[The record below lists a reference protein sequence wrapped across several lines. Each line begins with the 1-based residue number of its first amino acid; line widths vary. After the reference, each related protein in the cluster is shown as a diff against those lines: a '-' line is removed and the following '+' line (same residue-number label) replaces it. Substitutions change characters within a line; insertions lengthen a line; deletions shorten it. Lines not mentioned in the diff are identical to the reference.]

1 MNIIR
6 TNEKIKIEKCEKS
19 PNKKLILTED
29 EENLKLGKIDI
40 KDSKYYFTPVTK
52 STNVLNESISSVS
65 EINNLSWLVYKGQKI
80 PSNNKNKYIIKEGDV
95 IKLGREILLI
105 REIHFKNKNM
115 NNNET
120 KKGNNE
126 MGLSFHTQTS
136 QSLNLNEDF
145 NLENKDNNENIDND
159 ENNLVEEHDKTIK
172 ENENEGD
179 EKNKKL
185 FSNDVNENKNHDTA
199 SCNSDKNSEM
209 IKKSRKICRI
219 CYMGET
225 DKKINPLIKPCQCSG
240 SMKYIHYECLLHWLK
255 TKVLVNNNSYYNNGF
270 FTVYILNLI
279 ECELC
284 KNRLPNYIKH
294 SNKVYSLI
302 DYDKFDKEKK
312 ILKKNKNDS
321 FNDNYIIFDE
331 ITPGK
336 EGNKYRYL
344 VNFDENNSIKIGRG
358 LEMQLI
364 LNDISVSR
372 NHCRLKLDEEGNIIL
387 EDNNSKFG
395 TLVLIQAKSIEILK
409 GKTLTVQVGTNYL
422 NININRQ
429 KNLFGCCNVEEIDE
443 RNSYEKI
450 NNNSVKFD
458 KKSEILN
465 ESLSESSDGE
475 EKEVLKEKEK
485 EDLNI
490 RKSDSNE
497 QNENKKNKKEKG
509 YINYNYN
516 SNISDLR
523 VKNEQKS
530 NNNNIKLIKKRIESI
545 SSKNNSNLAGSN
557 TTIKNDDKNILVK
570 KENIIPEKKE
580 EDKSDNN
587 NNNNKSDNDSE
598 DDSEESSD
606 ENYSSD

>member
-29 EENLKLGKIDI
+29 EENSKLGKIDI

-52 STNVLNESISSVS
+52 STNVLNESIGSIS

-80 PSNNKNKYIIKEGDV
+80 PSNKNKYIIKEGDV
-95 IKLGREILLI
+95 IKLGREVLLI
-105 REIHFKNKNM
+105 REIHFQNKNV

-136 QSLNLNEDF
+136 HSLNLNEDF
-145 NLENKDNNENIDND
+145 NLDNKDNNENIDDN
-159 ENNLVEEHDKTIK
+159 ENNLVEEQNKTIK
-172 ENENEGD
+172 ENEN
-179 EKNKKL
+179 
-185 FSNDVNENKNHDTA
+185 VNENKNNDTA

-284 KNRLPNYIKH
+284 KNRLPNYIMH
-294 SNKVYSLI
+294 SNKIYSLI

-312 ILKKNKNDS
+312 ILKKNKNDN
-321 FNDNYIIFDE
+321 FTDNYIIFDE

-422 NININRQ
+422 NINLKRQ
-429 KNLFGCCNVEEIDE
+429 RNLFGCCNVEEIDE

-465 ESLSESSDGE
+465 ESLSENSDGE
-475 EKEVLKEKEK
+475 EKGKKELLKEK

-490 RKSDSNE
+490 RKSDTNE
-497 QNENKKNKKEKG
+497 QNENQKNKNEKG
-509 YINYNYN
+509 CVNYNYN
-516 SNISDLR
+516 ISDLK

-530 NNNNIKLIKKRIESI
+530 NTNNIKLIKKRIESI

-580 EDKSDNN
+580 ENKNDND
-587 NNNNKSDNDSE
+587 NNNKSDNDSE